1 MGARFKGMEGYHGG
15 SSSPAPFLI
24 KTYDMLDDPS
34 TNSIVSWSTSG
45 SSFIVW
51 NPLDFAKDLLPT
63 YFKHNNFSSFIRQL
77 NTYGFRKIDS
87 ERWEFAND
95 EFIRG
100 QKHLLKN
107 IYRRKPIH
115 SHSIPPLG
123 SNVSMPLSESERQEL
138 KGEVERMRHD
148 KSNLIIELQKHT
160 QNQQGVDLQMQ
171 DLEERLQGMV
181 LRQRNLVSF
190 LDQVIQRPGF
200 FSNLIQQSDL
210 HTKKRRLPKYDY
222 FLEDASMQ
230 DEKSLSLHGFTM
242 ERFDGSFTPLLD
254 IEPFEKMESSL
265 NSLETFFHEVGQ
277 ASGEDAFFE
286 ERLPCLTSAV
296 FPTNMHASSGETD
309 IDRQSPTH
317 HLGPSS
323 SCPEDIN
330 IYPDL
335 PDSPS
340 QAQSTIIP
348 VVDFHSF
355 QTGMKSKVSD
365 IDMNSEPTVHS
376 RDQGIETPAATMAA
390 GANDTFWE
398 QFLTENPC
406 YCDAQESQSQ
416 KGDLHDGRR
425 AEEVIIEQGNEW
437 WNMKSVD
444 HLTERMGHLTSTE

>member
-1 MGARFKGMEGYHGG
+1 MEGSHGG

-24 KTYDMLDDPS
+24 KTYEMLDDPS

-51 NPLDFAKDLLPT
+51 NPLDFARDLLPT

-77 NTYGFRKIDS
+77 NTYGFRKIDP

-107 IYRRKPIH
+107 IHRRKPIH
-115 SHSIPPLG
+115 SHSIPHLG
-123 SNVSMPLSESERQEL
+123 SNASMPLSESERNEL
-138 KGEVERMRHD
+138 KEEIERLKQD
-148 KSNLIIELQKHT
+148 KSTLFIELQKHT
-160 QNQQGVDLQMQ
+160 QNQQGMDLQMQ
-171 DLEERLQGMV
+171 DLEERLQDMV

-190 LDQVIQRPGF
+190 LDQIIQRPGF
-200 FSNLIQQSDL
+200 FSSLIKQSDL
-210 HTKKRRLPKYDY
+210 HAKKRRLPEHDY
-222 FLEDASMQ
+222 FLENPSMQ
-230 DEKSLSLHGFTM
+230 DEKNLSLHGLNS
-242 ERFDGSFTPLLD
+242 EKFDGSFSFLLD

-277 ASGEDAFFE
+277 ASGEEDVLFE
-286 ERLPCLTSAV
+286 ERLPCLNSSV

-317 HLGPSS
+317 HSGPSS

-330 IYPDL
+330 LYPDL

-340 QAQSTIIP
+340 QAQSTINP
-348 VVDFHSF
+348 VVDFPSL
-355 QTGMKSKVSD
+355 QTGKVSD

-376 RDQGIETPAATMAA
+376 RDQETEAPAITAAA
-390 GANDTFWE
+390 GVNDTFWE

-406 YCDAQESQSQ
+406 FSDAQESQSE
-416 KGDLHDGRR
+416 KSDLDDGRR
-425 AEEVIIEQGNEW
+425 AEQGSEW
-437 WNMKSVD
+437 WNRKSVD
-444 HLTERMGHLTSTE
+444 HLTERMGHLTSTEGTS